1 MVRVD
6 CLFEEILLVHSLR
19 TIAHLHMDTL
29 HTCYTARLHDDV
41 APVCIKTRVLIP
53 VCCGHWSVGGEA
65 ALFLYHGTVLVR
77 ARHKGHVLMVVLMV
91 VALLLLLLLLL
102 LSQQQSQKDSLY
114 CQCSRPPSE
123 NQCTADC

>member
-1 MVRVD
+1 MMRVD

-41 APVCIKTRVLIP
+41 APVYIKTRVLIP

-77 ARHKGHVLMVVLMV
+77 ARHKGHVLMV
-91 VALLLLLLLLL
+91 LLLL

-123 NQCTADC
+123 NHCTADC

>member
-29 HTCYTARLHDDV
+29 HTCYTVRLHDDV
-41 APVCIKTRVLIP
+41 TPVYIKTRVLIP
-53 VCCGHWSVGGEA
+53 VCLRSLVSRWRGR
-65 ALFLYHGTVLVR
+65 TVPLPR
-77 ARHKGHVLMVVLMV
+77 DCTRPCPASGHVLMVVLMV
-91 VALLLLLLLLL
+91 VALLLLLLL

-123 NQCTADC
+123 NHCTADC

>member
-1 MVRVD
+1 MMRVD

-41 APVCIKTRVLIP
+41 APVYIKTRVLIP

-65 ALFLYHGTVLVR
+65 ALFFYHGTVLVR

-102 LSQQQSQKDSLY
+102 SQQQSQKDSLY

-123 NQCTADC
+123 NHCTADC